1 MFNLQVGCLLWWNIG
16 EHEDSR
22 LLRALRLPVQ
32 VQLLGQSI
40 SVGRP
45 SGYVDPS
52 RAQEAAQAAAAA
64 LQAFQ
69 AGDMQT
75 MEAQLEQ
82 ANLGVTASPAAAAPS
97 PAAAGE
103 AKPLTTPTDSALL
116 SAYLENALKRN
127 ICSHCEPHVHSR
139 CETLLLGLSDWRCP

>member
-1 MFNLQVGCLLWWNIG
+1 MCLCGGVCDGCSPALLMAVQPHVLSLSARCLLGWNIRRF
-16 EHEDSR
+16 EALH

-82 ANLGVTASPAAAAPS
+82 ANLGVTASPAAAGPS

-103 AKPLTTPTDSALL
+103 AARS
-116 SAYLENALKRN
+116 
-127 ICSHCEPHVHSR
+127 PHQQTQASCIPSV
-139 CETLLLGLSDWRCP
+139 

>member
-1 MFNLQVGCLLWWNIG
+1 M
-16 EHEDSR
+16 
-22 LLRALRLPVQ
+22 LPMQ

-69 AGDMQT
+69 VLRTLAELLMACDG
-75 MEAQLEQ
+75 
-82 ANLGVTASPAAAAPS
+82 LGGWLGHAPCIFASHWNIVQGPQDR
-97 PAAAGE
+97 
-103 AKPLTTPTDSALL
+103 KLTPLRSVHHERGCCLTGRKALL
-116 SAYLENALKRN
+116 QDTGQRLNFRKAHAL
-127 ICSHCEPHVHSR
+127 
-139 CETLLLGLSDWRCP
+139 

>member
-1 MFNLQVGCLLWWNIG
+1 MTVQSYVLSLPARCLLGWNIRRL
-16 EHEDSR
+16 EALH

-69 AGDMQT
+69 AGEMQT
-75 MEAQLEQ
+75 MEAKL
-82 ANLGVTASPAAAAPS
+82 
-97 PAAAGE
+97 
-103 AKPLTTPTDSALL
+103 
-116 SAYLENALKRN
+116 
-127 ICSHCEPHVHSR
+127 
-139 CETLLLGLSDWRCP
+139 

>member
-1 MFNLQVGCLLWWNIG
+1 MFSASQYAACCGRIRGYEASSLP
-16 EHEDSR
+16 
-22 LLRALRLPVQ
+22 RALRLPVQ

-82 ANLGVTASPAAAAPS
+82 ANLGVTASPAAAALS
-97 PAAAGE
+97 PAAIGE
-103 AKPLTTPTDSALL
+103 AAPS
-116 SAYLENALKRN
+116 
-127 ICSHCEPHVHSR
+127 PHQQTQPCFLHTMR
-139 CETLLLGLSDWRCP
+139 MH